1 MLTPQAIKDQEFQ
14 IKFRGY
20 DAIEVKAYLELL
32 AEDFF
37 EVTERNRVLTE
48 EVETLRAE
56 KIEVEAEK
64 EALVIEVKEG
74 QDSAEGVQFEIEKEH
89 KNKDQEID
97 ELKTSLKESEE
108 RGTALAEEIKSY
120 QELVEELEG
129 KVAGAE
135 DGASRELAQ
144 LEKLKAKVELLEEQ
158 KSELKR
164 EEVDFKTTILAAQNF
179 SDNLRETTEKAAK
192 KLMEDA
198 EAEVEAYRSQAE
210 VELSRLPIE
219 IEALEQRK
227 TEVRDELM
235 GVLQTY
241 LDGLDVFPD
250 DHPVS
255 LA

>member
-1 MLTPQAIKDQEFQ
+1 
-14 IKFRGY
+14 
-20 DAIEVKAYLELL
+20 
-32 AEDFF
+32 
-37 EVTERNRVLTE
+37 
-48 EVETLRAE
+48 
-56 KIEVEAEK
+56 
-64 EALVIEVKEG
+64 
-74 QDSAEGVQFEIEKEH
+74 
-89 KNKDQEID
+89 
-97 ELKTSLKESEE
+97 
-108 RGTALAEEIKSY
+108 
-120 QELVEELEG
+120 VEELEG

-135 DGASRELAQ
+135 DGASREMAQ

>member
-108 RGTALAEEIKSY
+108 RGTALAEE
-120 QELVEELEG
+120 
-129 KVAGAE
+129 
-135 DGASRELAQ
+135 
-144 LEKLKAKVELLEEQ
+144 
-158 KSELKR
+158 
-164 EEVDFKTTILAAQNF
+164 
-179 SDNLRETTEKAAK
+179 
-192 KLMEDA
+192 
-198 EAEVEAYRSQAE
+198 
-210 VELSRLPIE
+210 
-219 IEALEQRK
+219 
-227 TEVRDELM
+227 
-235 GVLQTY
+235 
-241 LDGLDVFPD
+241 
-250 DHPVS
+250 
-255 LA
+255 